1 MKEIEEIQRQ
11 KIHSQPFHSE
21 TENCYDQSTKPTL
34 SSDCLIKMNKSTSIS
49 SDSSDTSRQHYP
61 SPVPITK
68 WTPMNVS
75 PGAFPVYPAKLIF
88 HRSYKQE

>member
-1 MKEIEEIQRQ
+1 MKEIERQ
-11 KIHSQPFHSE
+11 ELQSQPFRSE
-21 TENCYDQSTKPTL
+21 TENCYDQSIKPTQ
-34 SSDCLIKMNKSTSIS
+34 SCDCMSTMNKETSIS
-49 SDSSDTSRQHYP
+49 SDFSDTSRQHYP

-75 PGAFPVYPAKLIF
+75 QGAFPVYSAKFIF